1 MNRFEHQQGFSQI
14 PSTIPRDPLVQAL
27 HLLPSL
33 LFAHILQHT
42 ADLRLR
48 RRSNPHEQ
56 RSTPNRRNDITRR
69 IRQQN
74 QSQIGTVLFHRP
86 PQRGLCISR
95 QVIRLIDDHDLEALL
110 CAQVDLLCLCY
121 FLEQVLH
128 DHSVVVANI

>member
-48 RRSNPHEQ
+48 RRSNPHE
-56 RSTPNRRNDITRR
+56 
-69 IRQQN
+69 QN